1 MEKNGRNYIV
11 RSDSLHDL
19 AQLDLKKD
27 LSEKVWDVNGAGRRR
42 TRLILDDGSLRYD
55 PPYISWL
62 DAQGRKRRRKRFS
75 AQASGTMKVS
85 QLLRAVGKHL
95 DRVEPHA
102 FSIQWTKDAVLL
114 DYESGDGQT
123 IRETLSVDKL
133 RELTVRSR
141 IRRARRR

>member
-1 MEKNGRNYIV
+1 M
-11 RSDSLHDL
+11 
-19 AQLDLKKD
+19 DLKKD
-27 LSEKVWDVNGAGRRR
+27 LSEKVWAVSGRRPA
-42 TRLILDDGSLRYD
+42 RLILDDGSLRYD
-55 PPYISWL
+55 PPYVSWL

-75 AQASGTMKVS
+75 AQATGTMKVS

-102 FSIQWTKDAVLL
+102 FSIQWTKDAVFL
-114 DYESGDGQT
+114 DYESADGQT